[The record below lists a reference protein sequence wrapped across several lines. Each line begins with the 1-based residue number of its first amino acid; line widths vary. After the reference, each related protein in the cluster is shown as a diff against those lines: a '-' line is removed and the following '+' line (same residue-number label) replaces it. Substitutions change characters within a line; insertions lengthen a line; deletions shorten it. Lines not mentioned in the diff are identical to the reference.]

1 MRRRWWILAAV
12 AIAVVNGVGCGDAE
26 HERVDPELMLDSAAA
41 RPIRSANTEIDLVLR
56 IEGVPQASD
65 PITLRLDGPYRSGGG
80 ERIPSFDWRVS
91 ASALGFPV
99 GGRLVS
105 IGDNVYLTVYGS
117 RYEIGE
123 TEVAAANRRIAEAGA
138 LRLQV
143 RRWLG
148 PARVAGEGNAGGVD
162 CERIVAPLRG
172 PEVERDLE
180 PLASELG
187 ISMPAVSG
195 RATACVGFD
204 DRVLHELEVDVTLR
218 PSPADNARLG
228 GATAIHANAT
238 VVTSEVGE
246 PQQIDTP
253 RGESRPIRS
262 LILTLRDFGVPIPL
276 G

>member
-1 MRRRWWILAAV
+1 MRRRWRILAAV
-12 AIAVVNGVGCGDAE
+12 AITVVNGVGCGDSE

-65 PITLRLDGPYRSGGG
+65 PISLRLDGPYRSGGG
-80 ERIPSFDWRVS
+80 VRIPSLDWRVS

-105 IGDNVYLTVYGS
+105 TGANVYLTVYGS
-117 RYEIGE
+117 RYEVGE
-123 TEVAAANRRIAEAGA
+123 AQVAAANRRIAEAGA

-148 PARVAGEGNAGGVD
+148 PARVVGEGNAGGVD

-172 PEVERDLE
+172 AQVERDLA
-180 PLASELG
+180 PLAAELG

-204 DRVLHELEVDVTLR
+204 DRVLHELEVNVTLL
-218 PSPADNARLG
+218 PSPADTAKFG
-228 GATAIHANAT
+228 GATAVHAKVT
-238 VVTSEVGE
+238 VVNSDVSEPV
-246 PQQIDTP
+246 QIDAP
-253 RGESRPIRS
+253 RGASRPIRS
-262 LILTLRDFGVPIPL
+262 LLLTLRDFGVPIPL